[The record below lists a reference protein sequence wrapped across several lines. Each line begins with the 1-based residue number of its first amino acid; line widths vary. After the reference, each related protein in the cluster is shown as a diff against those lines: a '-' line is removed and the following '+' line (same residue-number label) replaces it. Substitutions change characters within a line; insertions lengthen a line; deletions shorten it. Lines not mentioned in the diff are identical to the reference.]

1 MESQVWDA
9 EAATFDREP
18 DHGLLDPLVRGAW
31 EDLLVPLMPA
41 APASVLDVGCGT
53 GSLSVLLAQ
62 CGYEVHGIDFSEQML
77 AAARQ
82 KADNAGVAV
91 RFEVGDAQA
100 PSLEQAS
107 YDVVLG
113 RHILWALADPGAALR
128 RWIALLREQGILV
141 LIEGHWSTGAGLT
154 ARKCKRLVRSLRRE
168 MTVTHLDDPTLW
180 GKPITDE
187 RYLLVSRA

>member
-1 MESQVWDA
+1 MESQAWDA

-18 DHGLLDPLVRGAW
+18 DHGLLDPLVRDAW
-31 EDLLVPLMPA
+31 EDLVVPLMPA

-62 CGYEVHGIDFSEQML
+62 SGYEVHGIDFSERMV
-77 AAARQ
+77 AVARG
-82 KADNAGVAV
+82 KADKAGVAV

-100 PSLEQAS
+100 PSLQQAS

-113 RHILWALADPGAALR
+113 RHVLWALADPEAALR
-128 RWIALLREQGILV
+128 RWVALLREPGVLV

-154 ARKCKRLVRSLRRE
+154 AVECERLVQPLRRE
-168 MTVTHLDDPTLW
+168 IMVTRLDDPTLW

-187 RYLLVSRA
+187 RYLLVSRV